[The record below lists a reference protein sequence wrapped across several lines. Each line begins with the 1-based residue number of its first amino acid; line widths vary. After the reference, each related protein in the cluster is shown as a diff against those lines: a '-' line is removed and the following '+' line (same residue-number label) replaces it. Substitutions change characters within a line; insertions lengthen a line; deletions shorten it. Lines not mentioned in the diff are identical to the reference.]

1 MERSFLLVDDHPVFR
16 QGLASLLETIDNYR
30 VTGEAGDW
38 DEAVALL
45 REKEFHIMIVDISLK
60 DRDGLELLNLLSE
73 RENPPVAL
81 VLSMHDESSFAE
93 KSLEAGA
100 LGYVMKHAPPEEILD
115 AVETVLRGERFL
127 SARMKQQILDARF
140 DRIRNDDQSRLDSL
154 SPRERE
160 ILDLIGQGFGAT
172 EIAEK
177 LNLSVKTIHTY
188 RDHLKEKLD
197 MDTARQVRRFA
208 IQRHIGSST

>member
-1 MERSFLLVDDHPVFR
+1 MERNFLLVDDHPVFR

-38 DEAVALL
+38 DEAVAFLGE
-45 REKEFHIMIVDISLK
+45 REFHILIVDISLK
-60 DRDGLELLNLLSE
+60 DRDGLKLLELLPKLE
-73 RENPPVAL
+73 KPPVAL

-93 KSLEAGA
+93 KALEAGA

-140 DRIRNDDQSRLDSL
+140 DRIRNDDQSRIDSL
-154 SPRERE
+154 SPREKE
-160 ILDLIGQGFGAT
+160 ILDLMGQGFGAT
-172 EIAEK
+172 EMAEK

-197 MDTARQVRRFA
+197 MDTSRQVRRFA